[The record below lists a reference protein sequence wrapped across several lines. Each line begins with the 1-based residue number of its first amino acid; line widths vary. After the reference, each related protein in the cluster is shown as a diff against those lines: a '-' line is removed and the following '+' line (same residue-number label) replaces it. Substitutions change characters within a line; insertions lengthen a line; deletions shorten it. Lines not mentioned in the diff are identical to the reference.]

1 MTKTP
6 LGSEE
11 GSRGAD
17 DLSYSSPKA
26 MKRQRNLRWP
36 PHPHPPTFAGLSS
49 PSPFVNLLSM
59 SDFLPLAWRERKTKI
74 ALLIV
79 AFWAEVKKKH

>member
-26 MKRQRNLRWP
+26 MKRQRNLR
-36 PHPHPPTFAGLSS
+36 
-49 PSPFVNLLSM
+49 
-59 SDFLPLAWRERKTKI
+59 
-74 ALLIV
+74 
-79 AFWAEVKKKH
+79 